1 MDQNQAQD
9 KINVLPSHVANQIA
23 AGEVVQRP
31 CSIIKELIENS
42 VDAGACNI
50 QVVIEEGGMSLIQV
64 VDDGMGMSGNDA
76 QKAFLRHATSKIR
89 KAEDLFALHTFG
101 FRGEA
106 LASIAAVA
114 QVELRTRR
122 VIDELGWEV
131 SISGSSE
138 VDCSSTSTPKGT
150 NIVARNLFYNIPA
163 RRKFLK
169 TTAYETRLVITEFQR
184 IALVNPDISFS
195 LRTSASKSPLV
206 LAAGNLHQRIV
217 AITTKSLG
225 GKLLPIE
232 VDTPVVRLGGYIGT
246 QAASRKGSSE
256 QYFFVNGRYISSPY
270 LQKAVVSAYGKL
282 LSDGTLP
289 SYFIYIEVD
298 PSSLD
303 VNIHPTKTQVKFSDE
318 QLIWQVI
325 NAAVRQTL
333 GKHNVVPSL
342 DFTNQAAFD
351 IPAYNQADA
360 AGAWQV
366 KVPKTSSCEPYNP
379 FLDSYQRDE
388 MESAWNNSPTATK
401 FDGDPEKAP
410 FTEMIPPQLL
420 NIDYS
425 DADAAQT
432 VRPISSH
439 QNAQM
444 EDYLVESSQFD
455 DDSAV
460 VQGKLD
466 MAVEQKLEILIHN
479 NRYIVMTTVD
489 GIVMVDYYRAMG
501 RIAYE
506 QALGR
511 KTNDQ
516 QHGERLIQ
524 PETIALSA
532 IDHQTLLDNQQN
544 LAQIGI
550 EIGDMGQNTIA
561 IYSLPINKGA
571 RVSAQD
577 MINSLLHDISEQGNS
592 LIDNAV
598 NRLAL
603 ALCRSYYHRDTGS
616 VTGHKI
622 TKQAA
627 QILIDQLFACEEPSL
642 TPDSLP
648 IIEIISP
655 QEIIKRFKR

>member
-1 MDQNQAQD
+1 MGQSPTQD
-9 KINVLPSHVANQIA
+9 KIQLLPSHVANQIA

-31 CSIIKELIENS
+31 CSIVKELIENS
-42 VDAGACNI
+42 VDAGASTI
-50 QVVIEEGGMSLIQV
+50 RVLIEDGGMSLIQV
-64 VDDGMGMSGNDA
+64 VDDGMGMSGSDA

-122 VIDELGWEV
+122 ATDELGVEV
-131 SISGSSE
+131 SVSGSSQVE
-138 VDCSSTSTPKGT
+138 CKTANTPKGT
-150 NIVARNLFYNIPA
+150 NILVKNLFYNIPA

-184 IALVNPDISFS
+184 VALVNPDISFS
-195 LRTSASKSPLV
+195 ISTSQSKAPMV

-217 AITTKSLG
+217 ALTTKSMG

-256 QYFFVNGRYISSPY
+256 QYFFVNGRYIGSPY

-282 LSDGTLP
+282 LPDGALP

-325 NAAVRQTL
+325 NAAVKQTL

-351 IPAYNQADA
+351 IPVYNQGDA
-360 AGAWQV
+360 LRSANI
-366 KVPKTSSCEPYNP
+366 KVPQTGSSDSYNP
-379 FLDSYQRDE
+379 FLDSYKRDE
-388 MESAWNNSPTATK
+388 MERAWDGNPLASS

-410 FTEMIPPQLL
+410 FTEMIPAQLL

-425 DADAAQT
+425 DTQAVQTITHPAQ
-432 VRPISSH
+432 
-439 QNAQM
+439 QNARM
-444 EDYLVESSQFD
+444 DNYVIESQFG
-455 DDSAV
+455 DDSLA
-460 VQGKLD
+460 VQGEMD
-466 MAVEQKLEILIHN
+466 MAVEQKLEILIYN
-479 NRYIVMTTVD
+479 NRYIVTTTVD
-489 GIVMVDYYRAMG
+489 GIVMVDYLRAMG

-506 QALGR
+506 KALANHTPG
-511 KTNDQ
+511 Q
-516 QHGERLIQ
+516 QHGERLLQ
-524 PETIALSA
+524 PETIAISA
-532 IDHQTLLDNQQN
+532 LDHQTLLDNQDE

-561 IYSLPINKGA
+561 IYSLPISKGA
-571 RVSAQD
+571 RISPQE
-577 MINSLLHDISEQGNS
+577 MINNLLHEITEQGNS

-603 ALCRSYYHRDTGS
+603 SLCRSYYQAGNSNT
-616 VTGHKI
+616 TAEKI
-622 TKQAA
+622 TIQAA
-627 QILIDQLFACEEPSL
+627 QILVEQLLQCEEPAI